1 MISIVKYLR
10 EADTDNMRWGTL
22 SMINSQN
29 EDNEAAQ
36 QKLVSSFKA
45 PIDDSIIK
53 TSSLKVLSKGLKKAA
68 RAATESK

>member
-45 PIDDSIIK
+45 PIDEPTIN
-53 TSSLKVLSKGLKKAA
+53 TAGLKVLKKAA
-68 RAATESK
+68 RATIEHK